1 MILGILSTQ
10 GKLLG
15 STKVTPSSGKIF
27 KHTIR
32 KHKLICTFGDQQ
44 PKKRI
49 ILFREAV
56 FSFNLNFL
64 FSRNIWFNPESN
76 GKDLAPKSQIHN
88 LLPLQNRTCNSIVDV
103 ETVAVEVGGITG
115 YSWIGGNFRCHRF
128 ERERRHNKDCERWAG
143 GGMLVGTYCCISPPL
158 QPNSDRGG
166 WVGGGVAQVEVMDF
180 TCTAARVSSW
190 PVLGVK
196 GYKCRECSSL
206 PLTTGAQVT
215 RAALPESRQR
225 SDFTRNFRMCSA
237 IPAWTI
243 HVLDKYAKKYAVTG
257 DKWMRKSMKEETTSL
272 SQNPQNVL
280 RYSILKSMHLT
291 NM

>member
-10 GKLLG
+10 GKLLV

-32 KHKLICTFGDQQ
+32 KHKLICTFGGQQ
-44 PKKRI
+44 LKKRI
-49 ILFREAV
+49 ILFRETV

-64 FSRNIWFNPESN
+64 FLRNIWFNTENN

-128 ERERRHNKDCERWAG
+128 ERERDGTIKIVSRWWHG
-143 GGMLVGTYCCISPPL
+143 GGDLLLYFTPTPTQQWPRWLSGG
-158 QPNSDRGG
+158 RGG
-166 WVGGGVAQVEVMDF
+166 AQVEVMDF

-190 PVLGVK
+190 GKRL
-196 GYKCRECSSL
+196 
-206 PLTTGAQVT
+206 Q
-215 RAALPESRQR
+215 
-225 SDFTRNFRMCSA
+225 M
-237 IPAWTI
+237 
-243 HVLDKYAKKYAVTG
+243 
-257 DKWMRKSMKEETTSL
+257 
-272 SQNPQNVL
+272 
-280 RYSILKSMHLT
+280 
-291 NM
+291 